1 MRSSPG
7 FESSPTNFIALFG
20 LAFAPPSTT
29 VLSLLMR
36 SKSPVHASIGTPQP
50 AYGAVIACKS
60 TISGSISLPF
70 RGSFHR
76 SLTVLFAIGHWEYLA
91 LRGGPRGFS
100 HRFTNNDLLRC
111 HFSHPTFHLQDSHLL
126 WSRLPTCSVK
136 WFESLRV
143 ILQPPTASCG
153 VWADPG
159 SLAATDGIDVSFC
172 SCGY

>member
-1 MRSSPG
+1 MSSSPG
-7 FESSPTNFIALFG
+7 FESSPCNSCALFG
-20 LAFAPPSTT
+20 LAFAPPPDNS
-29 VLSLLMR
+29 LSLLHR
-36 SKSPVHASIGTPQP
+36 SKSPAHASIGTPPP

-60 TISGSISLPF
+60 TVSGSLSLPF

-111 HFSHPTFHLQDSHLL
+111 SMCHPAVRLRDCHRL
-126 WSRLPTCSVK
+126 WWSFPGPSAGRDESRVG
-136 WFESLRV
+136 V
-143 ILQPPTASCG
+143 LQPQDASIL

-172 SCGY
+172 SFRY

>member
-1 MRSSPG
+1 MSSSPG
-7 FESSPTNFIALFG
+7 FESSPCNSFALFG
-20 LAFAPPSTT
+20 LAFAPPPDNS
-29 VLSLLMR
+29 LSLLHR
-36 SKSPVHASIGTPQP
+36 SKSPAHASIGTPPP

-60 TISGSISLPF
+60 TVSGSLSLPF

-111 HFSHPTFHLQDSHLL
+111 HLSQPVVLLQDCHLV
-126 WSRLPTCSVK
+126 SSIVPDRSDGVV
-136 WFESLRV
+136 ESSMV
-143 ILQPPTASCG
+143 ILQPRRVNPP
-153 VWADPG
+153 VWAVPA
-159 SLAATDGIDVSFC
+159 SLAATEGIDVSFC